1 MAVDQPHPIS
11 IADGKKYV
19 IGDAVNVLS
28 SIDDADVIC
37 LDDAWSRPYRGGQF
51 GVEYDTHPFDHED
64 EESPT
69 STKMVV
75 DACMDALKPGGWLI
89 ADADDWLLPRLTSYL
104 MEEYGDVNEDYGGGG
119 YRKVGGVTYLSSDGT
134 PDRSTPGMYGS
145 TGGYS
150 VVFGH
155 KGETERR
162 WSESVRQVVPRQR
175 EKFGWGSVKPIVPYQ
190 KWVGDILNSDD
201 HLVVPC
207 AGTAPAALGAEIAFG
222 SSIRYTCI
230 DNEPNA
236 YNAFRRRA
244 RQEATVDT
252 KSLEFPE
259 IPNELVTSD

>member
-1 MAVDQPHPIS
+1 MYL
-11 IADGKKYV
+11 ADGKKYV
-19 IGDAVNVLS
+19 IGDAVDVLS

-51 GVEYDTHPFDHED
+51 GVEYDTHPFDHEED
-64 EESPT
+64 SST
-69 STKMVV
+69 STKTIV
-75 DACMDALKPGGWLI
+75 DACMEALKPGGWLI

-104 MEEYGDVNEDYGGGG
+104 MEEHGDVNEDYGGGG
-119 YRKVGGVTYLSSDGT
+119 YRKVGSVTYLSSDET

-155 KGETERR
+155 KEETERR

-175 EKFGWGSVKPIVPYQ
+175 EKFGWGSVKPILPYQ
-190 KWVGDILNSDD
+190 KWVGDLMNPGD

-207 AGTAPAALGAEIAFG
+207 AGTAPAALGAEIAFD
-222 SSIRYTCI
+222 SSIQYTCI

-236 YNAFRRRA
+236 YKAFCRRA
-244 RQEATVDT
+244 QEETTVNT
-252 KSLEFPE
+252 ESLEFPE
-259 IPNELVTSD
+259 IPNRLSTADEM